1 MARRMNMAL
10 YLNQLQIRYL
20 QAKKKAKSII
30 LNEFCDTSGYHR
42 KHAIRLLSKLPKK
55 HAVDAKIES
64 RGRKKVYMPETLK
77 APLKQIWLATDQMC
91 GKRLKAALTIWLPF
105 YERTYGTMAS
115 NMKDSLLTMSESTID
130 RLLQPERVRFP
141 KRLCGTKPGSLL
153 KKHIPIKTDQ
163 WNETMPGFVEADTV
177 AHCGESLMGDFA
189 WSITLTD
196 ICTTWTEN
204 RAIWGKGAEGVVH
217 QIENI
222 ENNLPFTLL
231 GFDSDNGSE
240 FLNYHLMRYFEHRI
254 DPVQFT
260 RSRPYHKDDNA
271 HVEQKNWT
279 HVRQLFGYYRIED
292 KTLIDAMND
301 VYKNEWSLLH
311 NYFYPSVKLI
321 DKRRMQ
327 AKIKKI
333 HDKPQTP
340 YQRIMAN
347 KHIDPAQKERLTA
360 IYKMLNPFELKA
372 SLEAKLKNIFAR
384 IDVRLKGRNI
394 AI

>member
-1 MARRMNMAL
+1 
-10 YLNQLQIRYL
+10 
-20 QAKKKAKSII
+20 
-30 LNEFCDTSGYHR
+30 
-42 KHAIRLLSKLPKK
+42 
-55 HAVDAKIES
+55 
-64 RGRKKVYMPETLK
+64 
-77 APLKQIWLATDQMC
+77 
-91 GKRLKAALTIWLPF
+91 
-105 YERTYGTMAS
+105 
-115 NMKDSLLTMSESTID
+115 MSEATID

-141 KRLCGTKPGSLL
+141 RRLGGTKPGSLL

-163 WNETMPGFVEADTV
+163 WNEQTPGFVEADTV
-177 AHCGESLMGDFA
+177 AHCGESLMGDFV

-196 ICTTWTEN
+196 IYSSWTEN
-204 RAIWGKGAEGVVH
+204 RAVWGKGAEGVVK
-217 QIENI
+217 QIEDI
-222 ENNLPFTLL
+222 ESNLPFLIF
-231 GFDSDNGSE
+231 GFDCDNGSE
-240 FLNYHLMRYFEHRI
+240 FLNYHLIRYFEHRT

-292 KTLIDAMND
+292 KALIDAMND
-301 VYKNEWSLLH
+301 VYKNECSLLH
-311 NYFYPSVKLI
+311 NYFYPSMKLI
-321 DKRRMQ
+321 DKHRVQ

-340 YQRIMAN
+340 YQRILAS
-347 KHIDPAQKERLTA
+347 KHINAAQKERLTA
-360 IYKMLNPFELKA
+360 IYKTLNPFELKM